1 MLLDYAALTKQ
12 CVQVM
17 HNTSGS
23 PQVKI
28 CGLTNLA
35 DAQAAANAGADFL
48 GFVFVERS
56 SRHVRA
62 SDLTSWWAE
71 LPADAKRVG
80 LFQNPTISEVERV
93 LNQLE
98 VDVLQFHG
106 AESPEFCSQFG
117 LPFWKSVG
125 LARGG
130 SAVGETFSS
139 VAQHYADAEALIVDS
154 AALDKHGEKISGGTG
169 KQFDWAL
176 WPNWFPGRLV
186 AAGGL
191 DPGNIG
197 AAVQALNPWAVDVST
212 GVEAMPGRKD
222 PCKMQQFCAQALK

>member
-1 MLLDYAALTKQ
+1 
-12 CVQVM
+12 M

-35 DAQAAANAGADFL
+35 DAQAAASAGADYL

-62 SDLTSWWAE
+62 RDLTAWWAE
-71 LPADAKRVG
+71 LPADRQRVG
-80 LFQNPTISEVERV
+80 LFQNATISEVERV
-93 LNQLE
+93 LNQLDL
-98 VDVLQFHG
+98 DVLQFHG
-106 AESPEFCSQFG
+106 TESAEFCGQFG
-117 LPFWKSVG
+117 IPFWKSVG

-130 SAVGETFSS
+130 AVGETFSS
-139 VAQHYADAEALIVDS
+139 VAQHYADAQALIVDS
-154 AALDKHGEKISGGTG
+154 AALDKQGGIISGGTG

-176 WPNWFPGRLV
+176 WPAWFGGQLV

-191 DPGNIG
+191 DPANVR
-197 AAVQALNPWAVDVST
+197 AAVQALKPWAVDVST
-212 GVEAMPGRKD
+212 GVEATPGRKD
-222 PCKMQQFCAQALK
+222 RCKMEQFCTQALNQAPK